1 VKVELVVSL
10 RPSAYV
16 VTCGTT
22 VAVIVGPT
30 KSMRFGY
37 ESRKGHNESAHPVH
51 PEAALFVPDC
61 VDEETDEVR
70 AGDVLELVNF
80 KNKPSFH

>member
-1 VKVELVVSL
+1 
-10 RPSAYV
+10 
-16 VTCGTT
+16 
-22 VAVIVGPT
+22 
-30 KSMRFGY
+30 MRFGY

-80 KNKPSFH
+80 KNKRAEAKLAYKIKLTVRSA